1 MANRVFELQSSRFM
15 IVLQLLIFIFLAVLL
30 YHVLPLGIWL
40 LCLGIMAIVWF
51 RFLQQPQVRRFEHL
65 HGQDWSFEFV
75 NSDLPVQRW
84 QIVKMIDHHCY
95 IVLYFSSSQNDHY
108 TFKESIN
115 RCTKRSKLRQ
125 RFCIVTCSK

>member
-1 MANRVFELQSSRFM
+1 MSMANRVFELQSSRFM
-15 IVLQLLIFIFLAVLL
+15 IVLQLLIFIFLAILL
-30 YHVLPLGIWL
+30 YHVLPLWIWL

-65 HGQDWSFEFV
+65 DGQDWSFEFA

-95 IVLYFSSSQNDHY
+95 IVLYFSSSQNKNCIIWWDQLPV
-108 TFKESIN
+108 TQWKN
-115 RCTKRSKLRQ
+115 LKTLVKL
-125 RFCIVTCSK
+125 C

>member
-15 IVLQLLIFIFLAVLL
+15 IVLQLLIFIFLAILL
-30 YHVLPLGIWL
+30 YHVLPLWIWL

-65 HGQDWSFEFV
+65 HGQDWSFEFA

-95 IVLYFSSSQNDHY
+95 IVLYFSSSQN
-108 TFKESIN
+108 KN
-115 RCTKRSKLRQ
+115 
-125 RFCIVTCSK
+125 CIVWWDQLPVTQWKNLKTLVKLC

>member
-40 LCLGIMAIVWF
+40 FCMGIMAIVWF

-65 HGQDWSFEFV
+65 DGQDWSFEFA

-95 IVLYFSSSQNDHY
+95 IVLYFSSSQNKNCIIWWDQLPV
-108 TFKESIN
+108 TQWKN
-115 RCTKRSKLRQ
+115 LKTLVKL
-125 RFCIVTCSK
+125 C

>member
-15 IVLQLLIFIFLAVLL
+15 IVLQLLIFISLAVLL

-65 HGQDWSFEFV
+65 DGQDWSFEFA

-95 IVLYFSSSQNDHY
+95 IVLYFSSSQNKNCIIWWDQLPV
-108 TFKESIN
+108 TQWKN
-115 RCTKRSKLRQ
+115 LKLL
-125 RFCIVTCSK
+125 IKML

>member
-15 IVLQLLIFIFLAVLL
+15 IVLQLLIFISLAVLL

-95 IVLYFSSSQNDHY
+95 IILYFSSSQNKNCIIWWDQLPV
-108 TFKESIN
+108 TQWKN
-115 RCTKRSKLRQ
+115 LKTLVKL
-125 RFCIVTCSK
+125 C

>member
-1 MANRVFELQSSRFM
+1 MSTANRVFELQSSRFM

-95 IVLYFSSSQNDHY
+95 IVLYFSSSQNKNCIIWWDQLPV
-108 TFKESIN
+108 TQWKN
-115 RCTKRSKLRQ
+115 LKLL
-125 RFCIVTCSK
+125 IKML

>member
-30 YHVLPLGIWL
+30 YHLLPLGIWL

-95 IVLYFSSSQNDHY
+95 IVLYFSSSQNKNCIIWWDQLPV
-108 TFKESIN
+108 TQWKN
-115 RCTKRSKLRQ
+115 LKLL
-125 RFCIVTCSK
+125 IKML

>member
-1 MANRVFELQSSRFM
+1 MSMANRVFELQSSRFM

-95 IVLYFSSSQNDHY
+95 IVLYFSSSQNKKCIIWWDQLPV
-108 TFKESIN
+108 TQWKN
-115 RCTKRSKLRQ
+115 LKTLVKL
-125 RFCIVTCSK
+125 C

>member
-1 MANRVFELQSSRFM
+1 MSTANRVFELQSSRFM

-30 YHVLPLGIWL
+30 YHVLSLGIWL
-40 LCLGIMAIVWF
+40 FCMGIMAIVWF

-95 IVLYFSSSQNDHY
+95 IVLYFSSSQNKNCIIWWDQLPV
-108 TFKESIN
+108 TQWKN
-115 RCTKRSKLRQ
+115 LKTLVKL
-125 RFCIVTCSK
+125 C

>member
-15 IVLQLLIFIFLAVLL
+15 IVLQLLIFIFLAILL
-30 YHVLPLGIWL
+30 YHVLPLWIWL

-65 HGQDWSFEFV
+65 DGQDWSFEFA

-95 IVLYFSSSQNDHY
+95 IILYFSSSQNKNCIIWWDQLPV
-108 TFKESIN
+108 TQWKN
-115 RCTKRSKLRQ
+115 LKTLVKL
-125 RFCIVTCSK
+125 C

>member
-95 IVLYFSSSQNDHY
+95 IILYFSSSQNKNCIIWWDQLPV
-108 TFKESIN
+108 TQWKN
-115 RCTKRSKLRQ
+115 LKTLVKL
-125 RFCIVTCSK
+125 C

>member
-1 MANRVFELQSSRFM
+1 MSTANRVFELQSSRFM
-15 IVLQLLIFIFLAVLL
+15 IVLQLLIFIFLAILL
-30 YHVLPLGIWL
+30 YQVLPLWIWL

-95 IVLYFSSSQNDHY
+95 IVLYFSSSQNKNCIIWWDQLPV
-108 TFKESIN
+108 TQWKN
-115 RCTKRSKLRQ
+115 LKLL
-125 RFCIVTCSK
+125 IKML

>member
-1 MANRVFELQSSRFM
+1 MANRFFELQSSRFM
-15 IVLQLLIFIFLAVLL
+15 IVLQLLIFIFLAILL

-65 HGQDWSFEFV
+65 HGQDWSFEFA

-95 IVLYFSSSQNDHY
+95 IVLYFSSSQNKNCIIWWDQLPV
-108 TFKESIN
+108 TQWKN
-115 RCTKRSKLRQ
+115 LKTLVKL
-125 RFCIVTCSK
+125 C

>member
-30 YHVLPLGIWL
+30 YHVLPLWIWL

-95 IVLYFSSSQNDHY
+95 IVLYFSSSQNKKCIIWWDQLPV
-108 TFKESIN
+108 TQWKN
-115 RCTKRSKLRQ
+115 LKLL
-125 RFCIVTCSK
+125 IKML

>member
-1 MANRVFELQSSRFM
+1 MSTANRVFELQSSRFM

-30 YHVLPLGIWL
+30 YHVLFLGIWL
-40 LCLGIMAIVWF
+40 LWLAIMAIVWF

-65 HGQDWSFEFV
+65 HGQDWSFEFA

-95 IVLYFSSSQNDHY
+95 IVLYFSSSQNKNCIIWWDQLPV
-108 TFKESIN
+108 TQWKN
-115 RCTKRSKLRQ
+115 LKTLVKL
-125 RFCIVTCSK
+125 C

>member
-1 MANRVFELQSSRFM
+1 MSTANRVFELQSSRFM

-65 HGQDWSFEFV
+65 DGQDWSFEFA

-95 IVLYFSSSQNDHY
+95 IVLYFSSSQNKNCIIWWDQLPV
-108 TFKESIN
+108 TQWKN
-115 RCTKRSKLRQ
+115 LKTLVKL
-125 RFCIVTCSK
+125 C

>member
-1 MANRVFELQSSRFM
+1 MSTANRVFELQSSRFM
-15 IVLQLLIFIFLAVLL
+15 IVLQLLIFTFLAVLL
-30 YHVLPLGIWL
+30 YHVLSLGIWL

-65 HGQDWSFEFV
+65 DGQDWSFEFA

-95 IVLYFSSSQNDHY
+95 IVLYFSSSQNKNCIIWWDQLPV
-108 TFKESIN
+108 TQWKN
-115 RCTKRSKLRQ
+115 LKTLVKL
-125 RFCIVTCSK
+125 C

>member
-1 MANRVFELQSSRFM
+1 MSTANRVFELQSSRFM

-30 YHVLPLGIWL
+30 YHVLSLGIWL
-40 LCLGIMAIVWF
+40 LCLAIMAIVWF

-65 HGQDWSFEFV
+65 HGQDWSFEFA

-95 IVLYFSSSQNDHY
+95 IVLYFSSSQNKNCIIWWDQLPV
-108 TFKESIN
+108 TQWKN
-115 RCTKRSKLRQ
+115 LKTLVKL
-125 RFCIVTCSK
+125 C

>member
-1 MANRVFELQSSRFM
+1 MSTANRVFELQSSRFM

-95 IVLYFSSSQNDHY
+95 IVLYFSSSQNKKCIIWWDQLPV
-108 TFKESIN
+108 TQWKN
-115 RCTKRSKLRQ
+115 LKTLVKL
-125 RFCIVTCSK
+125 C

>member
-15 IVLQLLIFIFLAVLL
+15 IVLQLLIFISLAVLL

-95 IVLYFSSSQNDHY
+95 IVLYFSSSQNKNCIIWWDQLPV
-108 TFKESIN
+108 TQWKN
-115 RCTKRSKLRQ
+115 LKTLVKL
-125 RFCIVTCSK
+125 C

>member
-1 MANRVFELQSSRFM
+1 MSMANRVFELQSSRFM
-15 IVLQLLIFIFLAVLL
+15 IVLQLLIFIFLAILL
-30 YHVLPLGIWL
+30 YHVLPLWIWL

-95 IVLYFSSSQNDHY
+95 IVLYFSSSQNKNCIIWWDQLPV
-108 TFKESIN
+108 TQWKN
-115 RCTKRSKLRQ
+115 LKLL
-125 RFCIVTCSK
+125 IKML

>member
-1 MANRVFELQSSRFM
+1 MSMANRVFELQSSRFM
-15 IVLQLLIFIFLAVLL
+15 IVLQLLIFIFLAILL
-30 YHVLPLGIWL
+30 YQVLPLWIWL

-65 HGQDWSFEFV
+65 HGQDWSFEFA

-95 IVLYFSSSQNDHY
+95 IVLYFSSSQNKNCIIWWDQLPV
-108 TFKESIN
+108 TQWKN
-115 RCTKRSKLRQ
+115 LKLL
-125 RFCIVTCSK
+125 IKML

>member
-1 MANRVFELQSSRFM
+1 MAKRVFELQSSRFM
-15 IVLQLLIFIFLAVLL
+15 FVLQLLIFIFLAILL
-30 YHVLPLGIWL
+30 YQVLPLWIWL

-65 HGQDWSFEFV
+65 HGQDWSFEFA

-95 IVLYFSSSQNDHY
+95 IVLYFSSSQNKKCIIWWDQLPV
-108 TFKESIN
+108 TQWKN
-115 RCTKRSKLRQ
+115 LKLL
-125 RFCIVTCSK
+125 IKML

>member
-15 IVLQLLIFIFLAVLL
+15 IVLQLLIFIFLAILL
-30 YHVLPLGIWL
+30 YQVLPLWIWL

-95 IVLYFSSSQNDHY
+95 IVLYFSSSQNKKCIIWWDQLPV
-108 TFKESIN
+108 TQWKN
-115 RCTKRSKLRQ
+115 LKTLVKL
-125 RFCIVTCSK
+125 C

>member
-15 IVLQLLIFIFLAVLL
+15 IVLQLLMFIFLAILL

-95 IVLYFSSSQNDHY
+95 IVLYFSSSQNKNCIIWWDQLPV
-108 TFKESIN
+108 TQWKN
-115 RCTKRSKLRQ
+115 LKTLVKL
-125 RFCIVTCSK
+125 C

>member
-15 IVLQLLIFIFLAVLL
+15 IVLQLLIFISLAVLL

-75 NSDLPVQRW
+75 NSDFPVQRW

-95 IVLYFSSSQNDHY
+95 IVLYFSSSQNKKCIIWWDQLPV
-108 TFKESIN
+108 TQWKN
-115 RCTKRSKLRQ
+115 LKLL
-125 RFCIVTCSK
+125 IKML

>member
-1 MANRVFELQSSRFM
+1 MSTANRVFELQSSRFM
-15 IVLQLLIFIFLAVLL
+15 IVLQLLIFILLAILL

-65 HGQDWSFEFV
+65 DGQDWSFEFA

-95 IVLYFSSSQNDHY
+95 IVLYFSSSQNKNCIIWWDQLPV
-108 TFKESIN
+108 TQWKN
-115 RCTKRSKLRQ
+115 LKTLVKL
-125 RFCIVTCSK
+125 C

>member
-15 IVLQLLIFIFLAVLL
+15 IVLQLLIFIFLAILL
-30 YHVLPLGIWL
+30 YQVLPLWIWL

-75 NSDLPVQRW
+75 NSDFPVQRW

-95 IVLYFSSSQNDHY
+95 IVLYFSSSQNKNCIIWWDQLPV
-108 TFKESIN
+108 TQWKN
-115 RCTKRSKLRQ
+115 LKTLVKL
-125 RFCIVTCSK
+125 C

>member
-15 IVLQLLIFIFLAVLL
+15 IVLQLLIFILLAVLL

-65 HGQDWSFEFV
+65 DGQDWSFEFA

-95 IVLYFSSSQNDHY
+95 IVLYFSSSQNKNCIIWWDQLPV
-108 TFKESIN
+108 TQWKN
-115 RCTKRSKLRQ
+115 LKTLVKL
-125 RFCIVTCSK
+125 C

>member
-15 IVLQLLIFIFLAVLL
+15 IVLQLLIFILLAVLL

-95 IVLYFSSSQNDHY
+95 IVLYFSSSQNKNCIIWWDQLPV
-108 TFKESIN
+108 TQWKN
-115 RCTKRSKLRQ
+115 LKLL
-125 RFCIVTCSK
+125 IKML

>member
-1 MANRVFELQSSRFM
+1 MSMANRVFELQSSRFM
-15 IVLQLLIFIFLAVLL
+15 IVLQLLIFIFLAILL
-30 YHVLPLGIWL
+30 YQVLPLWIWL

-65 HGQDWSFEFV
+65 DGQDWSFEFA

-95 IVLYFSSSQNDHY
+95 IVLYFSSSQNKNCIIWWDQLPV
-108 TFKESIN
+108 TQWKN
-115 RCTKRSKLRQ
+115 LKTLVKL
-125 RFCIVTCSK
+125 C

>member
-1 MANRVFELQSSRFM
+1 MSTANRVFELQSSRFM
-15 IVLQLLIFIFLAVLL
+15 IVLQLLIFIFLAILL

-40 LCLGIMAIVWF
+40 LCLAIMAIVWF

-95 IVLYFSSSQNDHY
+95 IVLYFSSSQNKKCIIWWDQLPV
-108 TFKESIN
+108 TQWKN
-115 RCTKRSKLRQ
+115 LKTLVKL
-125 RFCIVTCSK
+125 C

>member
-15 IVLQLLIFIFLAVLL
+15 IVLQLLIFIFLAILL

-40 LCLGIMAIVWF
+40 FCMGIMAIVWF

-65 HGQDWSFEFV
+65 DGQDWSFEFA

-95 IVLYFSSSQNDHY
+95 IVLYFSSSQNKNCIIWWDQFPV
-108 TFKESIN
+108 TQWKN
-115 RCTKRSKLRQ
+115 LKTLVKL
-125 RFCIVTCSK
+125 C

>member
-15 IVLQLLIFIFLAVLL
+15 IVLQLLIFIFLAILL
-30 YHVLPLGIWL
+30 YQVLPLWIWL

-65 HGQDWSFEFV
+65 DGQDWSFEFA

-95 IVLYFSSSQNDHY
+95 IVLYFSSSQNKKCIIWWDQLPV
-108 TFKESIN
+108 TQWKN
-115 RCTKRSKLRQ
+115 LKTLVKL
-125 RFCIVTCSK
+125 C

>member
-1 MANRVFELQSSRFM
+1 MSTANRVFELQSSRFM

-40 LCLGIMAIVWF
+40 LCLGIMASVWF

-95 IVLYFSSSQNDHY
+95 IVLYFSSSQNKNCIIWWDQLPV
-108 TFKESIN
+108 TQWKN
-115 RCTKRSKLRQ
+115 LKTLVKL
-125 RFCIVTCSK
+125 C

>member
-1 MANRVFELQSSRFM
+1 MSTANRVFELQSSRFM
-15 IVLQLLIFIFLAVLL
+15 IVLQLLIFISLAVLL

-95 IVLYFSSSQNDHY
+95 IVLYFSSSQNKKCIIWWDQLPV
-108 TFKESIN
+108 TQWKN
-115 RCTKRSKLRQ
+115 LKTLVKL
-125 RFCIVTCSK
+125 C

>member
-1 MANRVFELQSSRFM
+1 MSMANRVFELQSSRFM
-15 IVLQLLIFIFLAVLL
+15 IVLQLLIFISLAVLL

-95 IVLYFSSSQNDHY
+95 IVLYFSSSQNKKCIIWWDQLPV
-108 TFKESIN
+108 TQWKN
-115 RCTKRSKLRQ
+115 LKLL
-125 RFCIVTCSK
+125 IKML

>member
-15 IVLQLLIFIFLAVLL
+15 IVLQLLIFIFLAILL
-30 YHVLPLGIWL
+30 YQVLPLWIWL

-95 IVLYFSSSQNDHY
+95 IVLYFSSSQNKNCIIWWDQLPV
-108 TFKESIN
+108 TQWKN
-115 RCTKRSKLRQ
+115 LKLL
-125 RFCIVTCSK
+125 IKML

>member
-15 IVLQLLIFIFLAVLL
+15 IVLQLLIFIFLAILL

-65 HGQDWSFEFV
+65 DGQDWSFEFA

-95 IVLYFSSSQNDHY
+95 IVLYFSSSQNKNCIIWWDQLPV
-108 TFKESIN
+108 TQWKN
-115 RCTKRSKLRQ
+115 LKTLVKL
-125 RFCIVTCSK
+125 C

>member
-40 LCLGIMAIVWF
+40 FCMGIMAIVWF

-65 HGQDWSFEFV
+65 DGQDWSFEFA

-95 IVLYFSSSQNDHY
+95 IILYFSSSQNKNCIIWWDQLPV
-108 TFKESIN
+108 TQWKN
-115 RCTKRSKLRQ
+115 LKTLVKL
-125 RFCIVTCSK
+125 C